1 MKISEIDVSVFT
13 RFGTQSTFR
22 RQFPSFKAEAT
33 PGVTYY

>member
-13 RFGTQSTFR
+13 PFGTPSAFR
-22 RQFPSFKAEAT
+22 RQFPPFKAEAT